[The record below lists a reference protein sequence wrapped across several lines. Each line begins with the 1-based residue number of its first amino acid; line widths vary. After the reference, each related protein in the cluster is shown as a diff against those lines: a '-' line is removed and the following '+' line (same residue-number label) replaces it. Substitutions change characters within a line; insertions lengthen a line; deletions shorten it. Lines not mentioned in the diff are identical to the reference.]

1 MVSAETIHTRSMIW
15 IEQIIFRNFVYMQSR
30 INEDRGHEFGRELEG
45 VCGRFEG
52 MKKERRHVVI
62 IISKTFLKCPQTA
75 LTY

>member
-1 MVSAETIHTRSMIW
+1 
-15 IEQIIFRNFVYMQSR
+15 MQSR

-62 IISKTFLKCPQTA
+62 IISKSFFKCPQTA